1 MPQLTVGSAIDKAT
15 SLLEAAG
22 VSSQEAATT
31 ARCIVASDRWGIGS
45 HGLMRL
51 PFYLSRLQAGGI
63 NPKAQLKT
71 ITDLPSLVVFDGDD
85 GLGHWQLQKAAEL
98 ASERALV
105 NGVAA
110 VGVGRS
116 NHCGALGLYV
126 WPMINRGL
134 VGIAFST
141 GPAVMPPWGGNK
153 AVLSTSPIAAGIP
166 TNPPTVV
173 DLATS
178 AVARGKIQAKAQ
190 AGAELEPGWAFTKDG
205 APTTDAKE
213 ALAGMLAPLGKEA
226 LAGMLAPLGGVKGY
240 AVAVLVESLTGMLIG
255 PTLAK
260 NIPDMF
266 AASQD
271 ALPQQISHFVIAIDA
286 SKLSVDGNTGRPAEF
301 AAEVTA
307 AGGRLPG
314 SNRVNPEKLNNDDQI
329 TITDQVFAQLGF

>member
-1 MPQLTVGSAIDKAT
+1 MPQLSVGIAVAMAT
-15 SLLEAAG
+15 QLLQDAG
-22 VSSQEAATT
+22 VPAEQAETT

-51 PFYLSRLQAGGI
+51 PFYLSRLKAGGI
-63 NPKAQLKT
+63 NPTAQLKT
-71 ITDLPSLVVFDGDD
+71 VTDLPSLVVFDGDD
-85 GLGHWQLQKAAEL
+85 GLGHWQLQKAAEI

-116 NHCGALGLYV
+116 NHCGALGIYV

-153 AVLSTSPIAAGIP
+153 PLLSTSPIAAGIP

-213 ALAGMLAPLGKEA
+213 ALAGMLAPLG
-226 LAGMLAPLGGVKGY
+226 GVKGY

-271 ALPQQISHFVIAIDA
+271 GLPQQISHFVIAIDA
-286 SKLSVDGNTGRPAEF
+286 AKLSVDGANNRTNEF
-301 AAEVTA
+301 VSEVSA

-314 SNRVNPEKLNNDDQI
+314 ANRVNPEELNLDDQI
-329 TITDQVFAQLGF
+329 TITDQVFTQLGF

>member
-1 MPQLTVGSAIDKAT
+1 MATLKVGSAIETAT

-22 VSSQEAATT
+22 VPKQEAATT

-63 NPKAQLKT
+63 YPKAQLKT
-71 ITDLPSLVVFDGDD
+71 VTDLPSLVVFDGDD
-85 GLGHWQLQKAAEL
+85 GLGHWQLQKASEI
-98 ASERALV
+98 ASERAMV
-105 NGVAA
+105 NGIAA

-116 NHCGALGLYV
+116 NHCGALGIYV

-134 VGIAFST
+134 VGLAFST
-141 GPAVMPPWGGNK
+141 GPAVMPPWGGNQPL
-153 AVLSTSPIAAGIP
+153 LSTSPIAAGIP
-166 TNPPTVV
+166 TNPPTVI

-213 ALAGMLAPLGKEA
+213 ALAGMLAPLG
-226 LAGMLAPLGGVKGY
+226 GVKGY
-240 AVAVLVESLTGMLIG
+240 AIAVLVESLTGMLIG

-266 AASQD
+266 ATSQD
-271 ALPQQISHFVIAIDA
+271 GLPQQISHFVIAIDA
-286 SKLSVDGNTGRPAEF
+286 SKLSVDESNNRTNEF
-301 AAEVTA
+301 TQEVKA

-314 SNRVNPEKLNNDDQI
+314 ANRVNPEKLNDGDEI
-329 TITDQVFAQLGF
+329 TITDQVSDQLSSWSAKLGI

>member
-1 MPQLTVGSAIDKAT
+1 MPTLKVGLAIETAT

-22 VSSQEAATT
+22 VPKQEAATT

-71 ITDLPSLVVFDGDD
+71 VTDLPSLVVFDGED
-85 GLGHWQLQKAAEL
+85 GLGHWQLQKASEI
-98 ASERALV
+98 ASERAMV

-116 NHCGALGLYV
+116 NHCGALGIYV

-141 GPAVMPPWGGNK
+141 GPAVMPPWGGNQPL
-153 AVLSTSPIAAGIP
+153 LSTSPIAAGIP
-166 TNPPTVV
+166 TNPPTVI

-190 AGAELEPGWAFTKDG
+190 AGAELELGWAFTKDG
-205 APTTDAKE
+205 APTIDA
-213 ALAGMLAPLGKEA
+213 KEA

-240 AVAVLVESLTGMLIG
+240 AIAVLVESLTGMLIG

-271 ALPQQISHFVIAIDA
+271 GLPQQISHFVIAIDA
-286 SKLSVDGNTGRPAEF
+286 SKLSVNGSNNRTNEF
-301 AAEVTA
+301 TQEVKA

-314 SNRVNPEKLNNDDQI
+314 ANRVNPEKLNDGDEI
-329 TITDQVFAQLGF
+329 TITDQVSEQLSSWSAKLGI

>member
-1 MPQLTVGSAIDKAT
+1 MPKLTVGTAVTKAQQ
-15 SLLEAAG
+15 LLQEAG
-22 VSSQEAATT
+22 VPAEQAAIT

-51 PFYLSRLQAGGI
+51 PYYLSRLKAGGI
-63 NPKAQLKT
+63 NPTAQLKT
-71 ITDLPSLVVFDGDD
+71 VTDLPSLVVFDGDD
-85 GLGHWQLQKAAEL
+85 GLGHWQLQKAAEI
-98 ASERALV
+98 ASERALI

-116 NHCGALGLYV
+116 NHCGALGIYV

-141 GPAVMPPWGGNK
+141 GPAVMPPWGGDK
-153 AVLSTSPIAAGIP
+153 ALLSTSPIAAGIP

-190 AGAELEPGWAFTKDG
+190 SGAELEPGWAFTKDG
-205 APTTDAKE
+205 RPTTDA
-213 ALAGMLAPLGKEA
+213 KEA

-266 AASQD
+266 SASQD
-271 ALPQQISHFVIAIDA
+271 ASPQQISHFIIAIDA
-286 SKLSVDGNTGRPAEF
+286 AKLSVDGNSGRTKEF
-301 AAEVTA
+301 VSEVNA

-314 SNRVNPEKLNNDDQI
+314 SNRVNPEKLNLDDEV
-329 TITDQVFAQLGF
+329 TITDQVFEQLGF

>member
-1 MPQLTVGSAIDKAT
+1 MATLKVGSAIETAT

-22 VSSQEAATT
+22 VPKQEAATT

-71 ITDLPSLVVFDGDD
+71 VTDLPSLVVFDGDD
-85 GLGHWQLQKAAEL
+85 GLGHWQLQKASEI
-98 ASERALV
+98 ASERAMV
-105 NGVAA
+105 NGIAA

-116 NHCGALGLYV
+116 NHCGALGIYV

-141 GPAVMPPWGGNK
+141 GPAVMPPWGGNQTL
-153 AVLSTSPIAAGIP
+153 LSTSPIAAGIP

-213 ALAGMLAPLGKEA
+213 ALAGMLAPLG
-226 LAGMLAPLGGVKGY
+226 GVKGY
-240 AVAVLVESLTGMLIG
+240 AIAVLVESLTGMLIG

-266 AASQD
+266 TASQD

-286 SKLSVDGNTGRPAEF
+286 SKLSVDGSNNRTNEF
-301 AAEVTA
+301 AQEVKA

-314 SNRVNPEKLNNDDQI
+314 ANRVNPEKLNDGDEI
-329 TITDQVFAQLGF
+329 TITDQVSEQLKTWSTKLGI

>member
-1 MPQLTVGSAIDKAT
+1 MATLKVGSAIETAT

-22 VSSQEAATT
+22 VPKQEAATT

-45 HGLMRL
+45 HGL
-51 PFYLSRLQAGGI
+51 QAGGI

-71 ITDLPSLVVFDGDD
+71 VTDLPSLVVFDGDD
-85 GLGHWQLQKAAEL
+85 GLGHWQLQKASEI
-98 ASERALV
+98 ASERAMV
-105 NGVAA
+105 NGIAA

-116 NHCGALGLYV
+116 NHCGALGIYV

-141 GPAVMPPWGGNK
+141 GPAVMPPWGGNQPL
-153 AVLSTSPIAAGIP
+153 LSTSPIAAGIP
-166 TNPPTVV
+166 TNPPTVI

-213 ALAGMLAPLGKEA
+213 ALAGMLAPLG
-226 LAGMLAPLGGVKGY
+226 GVKGY
-240 AVAVLVESLTGMLIG
+240 AIAVLVESLTGMLIG

-266 AASQD
+266 ATSQD
-271 ALPQQISHFVIAIDA
+271 GLPQQISHFVIAIDA
-286 SKLSVDGNTGRPAEF
+286 SKLSVDGSNNRTNEF
-301 AAEVTA
+301 TQEVKA

-314 SNRVNPEKLNNDDQI
+314 ANRVNPEKLNNGDEI
-329 TITDQVFAQLGF
+329 TITDQVSEQLSSWSAKLSI

>member
-1 MPQLTVGSAIDKAT
+1 MVQLRVDSALSSAQ

-22 VSSQEAATT
+22 VPTSEAATT
-31 ARCIVASDRWGIGS
+31 ARAIVTSDRWGIGS

-51 PFYLSRLQAGGI
+51 PFYLARLQAGGI

-71 ITDLPSLVVFDGDD
+71 VTDLPSLVVFDGDD
-85 GLGHWQLQKAAEL
+85 GLGHWQLQMAAEV
-98 ASERALV
+98 AAERAQI
-105 NGVAA
+105 NGIAG

-116 NHCGALGLYV
+116 NHCGALGIYV

-153 AVLSTSPIAAGIP
+153 ALLSTSPIAAGIP

-190 AGAELEPGWAFTKDG
+190 AGDELEAGWAFTKNG

-213 ALAGMLAPLGKEA
+213 ALT
-226 LAGMLAPLGGVKGY
+226 GMLAPLGGAKGY
-240 AVAVLVESLTGMLIG
+240 AIAILVESLTGMLVG

-266 AASQD
+266 AADQN
-271 ALPQQISHFVIAIDA
+271 AMPQQISHFVIAIDA
-286 SKLSVDGNTGRPAEF
+286 AKLSVDGENGRTKEF
-301 AAEVTA
+301 ADEVTL

-314 SNRVNPEKLNNDDQI
+314 SNRVNPEKLNSSDEI
-329 TITDQVFAQLGF
+329 TITDQVSAQLKNWSTKLGI

>member
-1 MPQLTVGSAIDKAT
+1 MPQISVGTALEKAH
-15 SLLEAAG
+15 SLLTSAG
-22 VSSQEAATT
+22 VPDQEATTT

-63 NPKAQLKT
+63 NPTAKLKT

-85 GLGHWQLQKAAEL
+85 GLGHWQLQHAAEV
-98 ASERALV
+98 AAKRAEV
-105 NGVAA
+105 NGIAA

-116 NHCGALGLYV
+116 NHCGALGIYV

-141 GPAVMPPWGGNK
+141 GPAVMPPWGGNQSL
-153 AVLSTSPIAAGIP
+153 LSTSPIAAGIP
-166 TNPPTVV
+166 TNPPTVI

-213 ALAGMLAPLGKEA
+213 ALAGMLAPLG
-226 LAGMLAPLGGVKGY
+226 GVKGF
-240 AVAVLVESLTGMLIG
+240 AIAVLVESLTGMLIG

-266 AASQD
+266 AADQD
-271 ALPQQISHFVIAIDA
+271 AKPQQISHFIIAIDA
-286 SKLSVDGNTGRPAEF
+286 SKLSVDGNDRKAEF
-301 AAEVTA
+301 VAEVTA
-307 AGGRLPG
+307 SGGRLPG
-314 SNRVNPEKLNNDDQI
+314 ANRVNPEALNNDEQI
-329 TITDQVFAQLGF
+329 TITDQVFTQLGF

>member
-1 MPQLTVGSAIDKAT
+1 MPQLTVGVAIERAQK
-15 SLLEAAG
+15 LLEAAG
-22 VSSQEAATT
+22 VPSKEAATT

-63 NPKAQLKT
+63 NPKAELKT
-71 ITDLPSLVVFDGDD
+71 VTDLPSLVVFDGDD
-85 GLGHWQLQKAAEL
+85 GLGHWQLQNAAEL
-98 ASERALV
+98 ATKRALV
-105 NGVAA
+105 NGIAA

-116 NHCGALGLYV
+116 NHCGALGIYV
-126 WPMINRGL
+126 WPMINEGL

-153 AVLSTSPIAAGIP
+153 SLLSTSPIAAGIP

-213 ALAGMLAPLGKEA
+213 ALAGMLAPLG
-226 LAGMLAPLGGVKGY
+226 GVKGY
-240 AVAVLVESLTGMLIG
+240 AIAVLVESLTGMLIG

-266 AASQD
+266 AADQN
-271 ALPQQISHFVIAIDA
+271 ALPQQISHFIIAIDA
-286 SKLSVDGNTGRPAEF
+286 SKLSVDGSNSRTADF
-301 AAEVTA
+301 ANEVKA

-314 SNRVNPEKLNNDDQI
+314 SNRVNPEALNLNDEI

>member
-1 MPQLTVGSAIDKAT
+1 MPQLTVGIAVAKAAQ
-15 SLLEAAG
+15 LLQDAG
-22 VSSQEAATT
+22 VPADQAEVT

-51 PFYLSRLQAGGI
+51 PFYLSRLKAGGI
-63 NPKAQLKT
+63 NPSAQLKT
-71 ITDLPSLVVFDGDD
+71 VTDLPSLVVFDGDD
-85 GLGHWQLQKAAEL
+85 GLGHWQLQKAAEI
-98 ASERALV
+98 ASERALI

-116 NHCGALGLYV
+116 NHCGALGIYV

-153 AVLSTSPIAAGIP
+153 PLLSTSPIAAGIP

-213 ALAGMLAPLGKEA
+213 ALAGMLAPLG
-226 LAGMLAPLGGVKGY
+226 GVKGY
-240 AVAVLVESLTGMLIG
+240 AIAVLVESLTGMLIG

-286 SKLSVDGNTGRPAEF
+286 SKLSVDGSNNRTNEF
-301 AAEVTA
+301 AQEVKA

-314 SNRVNPEKLNNDDQI
+314 ANRVNPEKLNDGDEI
-329 TITDQVFAQLGF
+329 TITDQVSEQLNSWSAKLGV

>member
-1 MPQLTVGSAIDKAT
+1 MATLKVGSAIETAT

-22 VSSQEAATT
+22 VPKLEAATT

-63 NPKAQLKT
+63 NPKAQLRT
-71 ITDLPSLVVFDGDD
+71 VTYLPSLVVFDGED
-85 GLGHWQLQKAAEL
+85 GLGHWQLQKASEI
-98 ASERALV
+98 ASERAMV
-105 NGVAA
+105 NGIAA

-116 NHCGALGLYV
+116 NHCGALGIYV

-141 GPAVMPPWGGNK
+141 GPAVMPPWGGNQTL
-153 AVLSTSPIAAGIP
+153 LSTSPIAAGIP

-190 AGAELEPGWAFTKDG
+190 VGAELEPGWAFTKDG

-213 ALAGMLAPLGKEA
+213 ALAGMLAPLG
-226 LAGMLAPLGGVKGY
+226 GVKGY
-240 AVAVLVESLTGMLIG
+240 AIAVLVESLTGMLIG

-271 ALPQQISHFVIAIDA
+271 GLPQQISHFVIAIDA
-286 SKLSVDGNTGRPAEF
+286 SKLSVDGSNNRTNEF
-301 AAEVTA
+301 TQEVKA

-314 SNRVNPEKLNNDDQI
+314 ANRVNPEKLNDGDEI
-329 TITDQVFAQLGF
+329 TITDQVSEQLSSWSAKLGI

>member
-1 MPQLTVGSAIDKAT
+1 MPQLTVGIAVAKAQQ
-15 SLLEAAG
+15 LLQEAG
-22 VSSQEAATT
+22 VPAEQAEVT

-51 PFYLSRLQAGGI
+51 PFYLSRLKAGGI
-63 NPKAQLKT
+63 NPTAQLKT
-71 ITDLPSLVVFDGDD
+71 VTDLPSLVVFDGND
-85 GLGHWQLQKAAEL
+85 GLGHWQLQKAAEI
-98 ASERALV
+98 ASERALT

-116 NHCGALGLYV
+116 NHCGALGIYV

-141 GPAVMPPWGGNK
+141 GPAVMPPWGGNQPL
-153 AVLSTSPIAAGIP
+153 LSTSPIAAGIP

-213 ALAGMLAPLGKEA
+213 ALAGMLAPLG
-226 LAGMLAPLGGVKGY
+226 GVKGY

-271 ALPQQISHFVIAIDA
+271 GLPQQISHFIIAIDA
-286 SKLSVDGNTGRPAEF
+286 AKLSVDGNTGRTAEF
-301 AAEVTA
+301 ASEVSA

-314 SNRVNPEKLNNDDQI
+314 SNRVNPEKLNLDDEI
-329 TITDQVFAQLGF
+329 TITDQVFGQLGF

>member
-1 MPQLTVGSAIDKAT
+1 MPQLTVGVAIERAQK
-15 SLLEAAG
+15 LLEAAG
-22 VSSQEAATT
+22 VPSDEAATT

-63 NPKAQLKT
+63 NPKAELKT
-71 ITDLPSLVVFDGDD
+71 VTDLPSLVVFDGDD
-85 GLGHWQLQKAAEL
+85 GLGHWQLQNAAEL
-98 ASERALV
+98 ATKRALV
-105 NGVAA
+105 NGIAA

-116 NHCGALGLYV
+116 NHCGALGIYV
-126 WPMINRGL
+126 WPMINQGL

-153 AVLSTSPIAAGIP
+153 SLLSTSPIAAGIP

-213 ALAGMLAPLGKEA
+213 ALAGMLAPLG
-226 LAGMLAPLGGVKGY
+226 GVKGY

-266 AASQD
+266 AADQN
-271 ALPQQISHFVIAIDA
+271 ALPQQISHFIIAIDA
-286 SKLSVDGNTGRPAEF
+286 SKLSVDGNNSRTADF
-301 AAEVTA
+301 ANEVKA
-307 AGGRLPG
+307 AGGRMPG
-314 SNRVNPEKLNNDDQI
+314 SNRVNPEALNLNDEI

>member
-1 MPQLTVGSAIDKAT
+1 MPQLTVGGAVAT
-15 SLLEAAG
+15 AQSLLEAVG
-22 VSSQEAATT
+22 VNPEHALTT

-51 PFYLSRLQAGGI
+51 PFYLARLQAGGI
-63 NPKAQLKT
+63 NPVAELKT
-71 ITDLPSLVVFDGDD
+71 VTDLPSLVVFDGDD
-85 GLGHWQLQKAAEL
+85 GLGHWQLQHAAEV
-98 ASERALV
+98 ASQRALV
-105 NGVAA
+105 NGIAA

-116 NHCGALGLYV
+116 NHCGALGIYV

-141 GPAVMPPWGGNK
+141 GPAVMPPWGGDK
-153 AVLSTSPIAAGIP
+153 PLLSTSPIAAGIP

-213 ALAGMLAPLGKEA
+213 ALAGMLAPLGGA
-226 LAGMLAPLGGVKGY
+226 KGY
-240 AVAVLVESLTGMLIG
+240 AIAVLVESLTGMLIG
-255 PTLAK
+255 PTLSK

-266 AASQD
+266 AAEQD

-286 SKLSVDGNTGRPAEF
+286 SKLSVDGENSRTEDF
-301 AAEVTA
+301 AAEVSK

-314 SNRVNPEKLNNDDQI
+314 SNRVNPEKLVDGDEI
-329 TITDQVFAQLGF
+329 TITDQVSAQLAAWTTKLGL

>member
-1 MPQLTVGSAIDKAT
+1 MPQLTVGSAITKAQT
-15 SLLEAAG
+15 LLEVAG
-22 VSSQEAATT
+22 VPTEQAAIT

-63 NPKAQLKT
+63 KPDAQLKVV
-71 ITDLPSLVVFDGDD
+71 TDLPSLVVFDGDD
-85 GLGHWQLQKAAEL
+85 GLGHWQLQKASEL
-98 ASERALV
+98 AAERAMV

-110 VGVGRS
+110 VGIGRS
-116 NHCGALGLYV
+116 NHCGALGIYV

-141 GPAVMPPWGGNK
+141 GPAVMPPWGGNR
-153 AVLSTSPIAAGIP
+153 ALLSTSPIAAGIP

-205 APTTDAKE
+205 VPTTDA
-213 ALAGMLAPLGKEA
+213 KEA

-255 PTLAK
+255 PTLAR

-271 ALPQQISHFVIAIDA
+271 ALPQQISHFVIAINA
-286 SKLSVDGNTGRPAEF
+286 AKLSVDGENNRTIEF
-301 AAEVTA
+301 ATEVKA

-314 SNRVNPEKLNNDDQI
+314 SNRVNPEQLNLDDEI
-329 TITDQVFAQLGF
+329 TVTDQVFEQLGF

>member
-1 MPQLTVGSAIDKAT
+1 
-15 SLLEAAG
+15 
-22 VSSQEAATT
+22 
-31 ARCIVASDRWGIGS
+31 
-45 HGLMRL
+45 
-51 PFYLSRLQAGGI
+51 
-63 NPKAQLKT
+63 
-71 ITDLPSLVVFDGDD
+71 
-85 GLGHWQLQKAAEL
+85 
-98 ASERALV
+98 
-105 NGVAA
+105 
-110 VGVGRS
+110 
-116 NHCGALGLYV
+116 
-126 WPMINRGL
+126 MINRGL

-153 AVLSTSPIAAGIP
+153 ALLSTSPIAAGIP

-213 ALAGMLAPLGKEA
+213 ALAGMLAPLG
-226 LAGMLAPLGGVKGY
+226 GVKGY

-266 AASQD
+266 ASSQD

-286 SKLSVDGNTGRPAEF
+286 AKLSVDGNTGRTAEF
-301 AAEVTA
+301 VTEVNA

-314 SNRVNPEKLNNDDQI
+314 SNRVNPEKLDDSDEI